1 MNKISPKMLDTLT
14 GSRPSAP
21 AITLYLP
28 THTSASPP
36 HMTEDQ
42 TRFKNLFHK
51 ALEIMNSRD
60 KHNDFNAEFKKRCEE
75 LLDDRDF
82 WASLTQSLLLCA
94 RPGVFEYYHLPI
106 DSDEYVAV
114 DDHFH
119 LTPVLGLIHDAREY
133 YVLSV
138 TQKNPHLLRGDMY
151 GLYPTGADLPQTLEA
166 ALNLDEPNARTEHSQ
181 SAVGSSLKTSVYNG
195 RGGARDPRED
205 DRMKFFRLID
215 HIVYHQTDRSLPLI
229 LAGIDSEVAEY
240 RKESKYPKLTKAH
253 IPVNFGVDDTAAMHQ
268 KAMAV
273 IREEIINA
281 DHHQALERYLRLS
294 GQSPE
299 RTVEQMAAV
308 KKAAEGGRVDTLLVG
323 MSRETRDTVR
333 DNNTPVT
340 KLVFPDDKESQAVD
354 YIAQQVFNQS
364 GAIINMD
371 QEQMPHHRLALAI
384 NRY

>member
-1 MNKISPKMLDTLT
+1 MNKINPQMLDTLT
-14 GSRPSAP
+14 SSTPSAP
-21 AITLYLP
+21 AITMYLP
-28 THTSASPP
+28 THKSASPP
-36 HMTEDQ
+36 HMSEDQ

-51 ALEIMNSRD
+51 ALDILDNRD

-82 WASLTQSLLLCA
+82 WSRLTESLLICV
-94 RPGVFEYYHLPI
+94 RPGLFEYYHLPI

-119 LTPVLGLIHDAREY
+119 LTPVLGLIHDMREY

-138 TQKNPHLLRGDMY
+138 TQKDPQLLRGDMY
-151 GLYPTGADLPQTLEA
+151 DLCATNVELPRTLEA
-166 ALNLDEPNARTEHSQ
+166 ALNLDEPNNRSEHRN
-181 SAVGSSLKTSVYNG
+181 SAVGSSMNTSAYNG
-195 RGGARDPRED
+195 RGGARDPREE
-205 DRMKFFRLID
+205 DRFKFFRLVD
-215 HIVYHQTDRSLPLI
+215 NIVYHQTDRSLPLI
-229 LAGIDSEVAEY
+229 LAGIDSEIAEY

-253 IPVNFGVDDTAAMHQ
+253 ISINFTEDDRAALHQ
-268 KAMAV
+268 KAMGV

-299 RTVEQMAAV
+299 KTAEQIAAV

-333 DNNTPVT
+333 DNDVQVT
-340 KLVFPDDKESQAVD
+340 KLVFPEEKESQAVD

-364 GAIINMD
+364 GAIINLD